1 MTPGSCSAGIHIVLY
16 ALGRF
21 SIVDA
26 ARLHGDGDVEN
37 PGRQMQNAPSRENV
51 DGTAFRRSQTLTR
64 QQWDEATKNLIYEK
78 RFSPIFLSPAQ

>member
-26 ARLHGDGDVEN
+26 ARLRGDGDVEN
-37 PGRQMQNAPSRENV
+37 PGRQMQMMRPAEK
-51 DGTAFRRSQTLTR
+51 TLMALLY
-64 QQWDEATKNLIYEK
+64 DEVKH
-78 RFSPIFLSPAQ
+78 